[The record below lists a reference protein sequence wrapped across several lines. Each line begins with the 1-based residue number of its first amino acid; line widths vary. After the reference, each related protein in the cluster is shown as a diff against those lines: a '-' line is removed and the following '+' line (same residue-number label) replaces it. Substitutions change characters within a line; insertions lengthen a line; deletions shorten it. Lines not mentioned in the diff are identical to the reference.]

1 MLTQEQQ
8 IFEQIKKAS
17 NILITFKK
25 TWNGDAVASALA
37 MYLFLKKMDKQVD
50 LVAEKFSLDKLYSF
64 LPGYTEIKNSL
75 LNLRK
80 FIISL
85 DITNTK
91 VSQIK
96 YKQEESKLNFI
107 ISPKDGFFTESD
119 ITSGASGFKYD
130 LIIVLDTPDLESLG
144 RIYDNDTEFF
154 YQTPII
160 NIDHSSTNEEFGQIN
175 FIELTAVSTSE
186 IVFSLFESF
195 GRDLIDENIATC
207 LLAGLIAETKSFK
220 TNNVT
225 PRALMAAS
233 ALMSLGARREEIV
246 NNLYRS
252 KSLNVLKLW
261 GRVLARLSST
271 LDNKLIWSTLSA
283 ADFLKTSSTEKDLT
297 DVIDE
302 LIISIPQAKVIAIIY
317 ENQNEAASPPVQPS
331 NQANLLLYT
340 IKNLD
345 SLSLAKEFNPS
356 GTKSLSRAVINLPI
370 AEAGKKHYHRHSR
383 KVEQTAAVISR
394 LKNYRPSA
402 KLIKRINSFFI
413 FLIRAILNLWI
424 VLTINN

>member
-37 MYLFLKKMDKQVD
+37 MFLFLRKLDKNVE

-64 LPGYTEIKNSL
+64 LPGYTEIKHTL
-75 LNLRK
+75 DNLRK
-80 FIISL
+80 FIICL

-96 YKQEESKLNFI
+96 YQQEENKLNFI
-107 ISPKDGFFTESD
+107 ISPKDGFFTTSD

-130 LIIVLDTPDLESLG
+130 LIIVIDTADLESLG

-160 NIDHSSTNEEFGQIN
+160 NIDHNSTNEEFGQIN

-186 IVFSLFESF
+186 IVFSLFASYS
-195 GRDLIDENIATC
+195 RDLVDENIATC
-207 LLAGLIAETKSFK
+207 LLAGIIAETKSFK
-220 TNNVT
+220 TNNIT
-225 PRALMAAS
+225 PRSLLTAS
-233 ALMSLGARREEIV
+233 QLMSLGARREQIV
-246 NNLYRS
+246 NHLYRS

-261 GRVLARLSST
+261 GRVLARLSSS
-271 LDNKLIWSTLSA
+271 LDNKLVWSTLSSS
-283 ADFLKTSSTEKDLT
+283 DFSKTNSSEKDLT

-302 LIISIPQAKVIAIIY
+302 LIINIPQAKIIAIIY
-317 ENQNEAASPPVQPS
+317 ENETAAAESNAAPVKTTS
-331 NQANLLLYT
+331 LLLYT
-340 IKNLD
+340 IKNID
-345 SLSLAKEFNPS
+345 SLGLIKEFNPA
-356 GTKSLSRAVINLPI
+356 GTKSLARAVINLPI
-370 AEAGKKHYHRHSR
+370 VEAEKTIINAI
-383 KVEQTAAVISR
+383 QD
-394 LKNYRPSA
+394 
-402 KLIKRINSFFI
+402 KLNK
-413 FLIRAILNLWI
+413 LPL
-424 VLTINN
+424 

>member
-37 MYLFLKKMDKQVD
+37 MYLFLKKMDKQVEI
-50 LVAEKFSLDKLYSF
+50 VAEKFSLDKLYSF

-75 LNLRK
+75 DNLRK

-85 DITNTK
+85 DITSTK

-96 YKQEESKLNFI
+96 YKQEENKLNFI
-107 ISPKDGFFTESD
+107 ISPKDGFFSEAD
-119 ITSGASGFKYD
+119 IGCGASGFKYD
-130 LIIVLDTPDLESLG
+130 LIIMVDTPDLESLG

-160 NIDHSSTNEEFGQIN
+160 NIDHSSTNEAFGQIN
-175 FIELTAVSTSE
+175 LVELTAVSTSE
-186 IVFSLFESF
+186 LVFSLFESF
-195 GRDLIDENIATC
+195 SRDLIDENIATC
-207 LLAGLIAETKSFK
+207 LLAGMIAETKSFK

-225 PRALMAAS
+225 PRALLTAS
-233 ALMSLGARREEIV
+233 QLMSLGARREEIV

-261 GRVLARLSST
+261 GRVLARLSSS
-271 LDNKLIWSTLSA
+271 LDNKFVWSTLSA
-283 ADFLKTSSTEKDLT
+283 ADFSKTSSTEKDLT

-302 LIISIPQAKVIAIIY
+302 LIVSIPQAKVIAIIY
-317 ENQNEAASPPVQPS
+317 ENQSTETNAIQP
-331 NQANLLLYT
+331 QTNLLLYT
-340 IKNLD
+340 IKNID
-345 SLSLAKEFNPS
+345 SLNLIKEFSPN
-356 GTKSLSRAVINLPI
+356 GTKSLARAIVNLPI
-370 AEAGKKHYHRHSR
+370 AEAEENI
-383 KVEQTAAVISR
+383 VNAIQE
-394 LKNYRPSA
+394 
-402 KLIKRINSFFI
+402 KLNK
-413 FLIRAILNLWI
+413 LPL
-424 VLTINN
+424 

>member
-17 NILITFKK
+17 NILVTFKK
-25 TWNGDAVASALA
+25 TWDGDAVSSALA

-370 AEAGKKHYHRHSR
+370 AEAEKNII
-383 KVEQTAAVISR
+383 TAIQE
-394 LKNYRPSA
+394 
-402 KLIKRINSFFI
+402 KLNK
-413 FLIRAILNLWI
+413 LPL
-424 VLTINN
+424 

>member
-17 NILITFKK
+17 NILVTFKK

-370 AEAGKKHYHRHSR
+370 AEAEKNII
-383 KVEQTAAVISR
+383 TAIQE
-394 LKNYRPSA
+394 
-402 KLIKRINSFFI
+402 KLNK
-413 FLIRAILNLWI
+413 LPL
-424 VLTINN
+424 